1 MSLEVRYAQLDD
13 YPRLSAFLD
22 TYWAKDHVYVRQRSL
37 FDWTFGRRES
47 GRTMATALLWLR
59 TVVRWWV
66 SLVVCPS

>member
-37 FDWTFGRRES
+37 FDWAFGRRELWPHDIVI
-47 GRTMATALLWLR
+47 GLFVNRYAFGLL
-59 TVVRWWV
+59 V
-66 SLVVCPS
+66 